1 MLKAAFA
8 LIPLMAGYLF
18 ISTWLATKYLIKRED
33 SQKLYIRAAFWG
45 LWLFLLAFAL
55 TYRFKD
61 SIQVELGFF
70 KSLMD
75 SVPFEPKNEKID
87 TVFWI
92 STLTTTL
99 LLGIFG
105 GYSLNWFYAVIATPK
120 KKMLSIILNRLI
132 GGEKPVLSEIYGHA
146 RRDSIKKAINVMNAD
161 LELILL
167 RAMEE
172 NMPVCVT
179 LGHGKVYVGFI
190 TGSID
195 PGDKRDML
203 RILPLVSGY
212 RKSDDFK
219 ITFTTSYISLY
230 DLCVEGKELDHLDPS
245 KFEIVF
251 PHCEIKSV
259 NLFDIN
265 AYNAS
270 QANSRILLLDSN
282 IKPTSKGE
290 FML

>member
-1 MLKAAFA
+1 M
-8 LIPLMAGYLF
+8 
-18 ISTWLATKYLIKRED
+18 E
-33 SQKLYIRAAFWG
+33 
-45 LWLFLLAFAL
+45 
-55 TYRFKD
+55 
-61 SIQVELGFF
+61 
-70 KSLMD
+70 

-87 TVFWI
+87 AAFWI

-105 GYSLNWFYAVIATPK
+105 GYFLNWIAAVIATPK
-120 KKMLSIILNRLI
+120 KKLLSLVMNRLI
-132 GGEKPVLSEIYGHA
+132 GGEKPVFSEVYGHA
-146 RRDSIKKAINVMNAD
+146 RRASVKNAIHVMNAD

-179 LGHGKVYVGFI
+179 LGHGKVYVGLI

-230 DLCVEGKELDHLDPS
+230 DLCTEGKELDHLDPS

-270 QANSRILLLDSN
+270 QAS
-282 IKPTSKGE
+282 E

>member
-8 LIPLMAGYLF
+8 LIPLMAGYIF
-18 ISTWLATKYLIKRED
+18 ISTWLATRYLIKRED

-45 LWLFLLAFAL
+45 LWLFLLAFVL
-55 TYRFKD
+55 TYQIKD
-61 SIQVELGFF
+61 SILVGLGFF
-70 KSLMD
+70 RSLMD
-75 SVPFEPKNEKID
+75 SVPFEAKNEKID
-87 TVFWI
+87 TAFWI
-92 STLTTTL
+92 FALTMTL
-99 LLGIFG
+99 LIGTFG
-105 GYSLNWFYAVIATPK
+105 GYFLNWSYAVAT
-120 KKMLSIILNRLI
+120 ITIRLI
-132 GGEKPVLSEIYGHA
+132 GGKKPALSEIYKHA

-212 RKSDDFK
+212 RKSDDYK

-230 DLCVEGKELDHLDPS
+230 DLCTEGKELGHLDPS
-245 KFEIVF
+245 KFEVVF

-270 QANSRILLLDSN
+270 QADSN
-282 IKPTSKGE
+282 E
-290 FML
+290 FKNFSSS